1 MWVNVWLFQ
10 FIPLQPIDNQRFAK
24 PVKDVGFLYE
34 NSRRQENAESM
45 ILFRPLDYDVGCQ
58 SLCHH
63 NFDFD
68 VVKVQYFYD
77 ITKPWLEKVGALCK
91 KKRMCLF

>member
-45 ILFRPLDYDVGCQ
+45 ITFHPVWFVLYAKFQ
-58 SLCHH
+58 
-63 NFDFD
+63 
-68 VVKVQYFYD
+68 VKQIPVPS
-77 ITKPWLEKVGALCK
+77 IL
-91 KKRMCLF
+91 

>member
-24 PVKDVGFLYE
+24 PVKDVGFLYK

-45 ILFRPLDYDVGCQ
+45 LTPPPLITMLGASPRGIYLSQFHNTSSDVAQDGFA
-58 SLCHH
+58 S
-63 NFDFD
+63 NS
-68 VVKVQYFYD
+68 K
-77 ITKPWLEKVGALCK
+77 
-91 KKRMCLF
+91 

>member
-1 MWVNVWLFQ
+1 MSERGSVGDQKRLFWRVKEPLSEPSVTKMWVNVWLFQ

-45 ILFRPLDYDVGCQ
+45 ILFRPLDYDVGC
-58 SLCHH
+58 
-63 NFDFD
+63 
-68 VVKVQYFYD
+68 
-77 ITKPWLEKVGALCK
+77 
-91 KKRMCLF
+91 